1 MAAPAA
7 PRLEVAHT
15 SKTFGPTRV
24 LDDTGLVVRPG
35 QLHALVGQNGS
46 GKSTLVKILT
56 GYHAP
61 DPGAKIRIDDQ
72 ELSLP
77 VSWSETHQAG
87 ISVVH
92 QDFGLLDHLTVAE
105 NIGVGG
111 FERTRL
117 LRRVDWPAQRRV
129 ATRLLEQLQVDVAPS
144 TLVGELSAAHRA
156 TVAIARAMRDLVPG
170 SGLVILDESTRSLG
184 REELRDFHAMLR
196 RILDTGTSMLLVSHS
211 IDEVLTYADQLTVLR
226 DGKVVGAG
234 LVARDQ
240 TEQGIA
246 KLMLGKEVDRIDAS
260 FCPKPQDIPKVTVTG
275 VRGPGADG
283 LDLTIGAGEIVG
295 VTGLPGSGF
304 ESLPYLLTGATPAE
318 GGTIRVGK
326 QTLDLA
332 RASVTDFLRADVVL
346 IPERRDRDGLAM
358 ELSVRDNISLPT
370 LHRHGNR
377 FWAGKAWQRTQSED
391 AIARLGIRPNAPA
404 RLLHELSGGN
414 QQKVLLAKWMTV
426 GPALMV
432 MHEPTQAVDVGAR
445 ADILNTVSRAAADGM
460 AVLLVSVQAADL
472 AAVCDRILVYRGPHG
487 FHELRSDDPDV
498 ILDAVY
504 ATAAEPASASS

>member
-1 MAAPAA
+1 MVAPVT
-7 PRLEVAHT
+7 PRLEVADT

-24 LDDTGLVVRPG
+24 LDDAGLVVRPG

-61 DPGAKIRIDDQ
+61 DPGATIRVDGH
-72 ELSLP
+72 ELHLP
-77 VSWSETHQAG
+77 VSWGEAHSVG

-92 QDFGLLDHLTVAE
+92 QDFGLLDHLTVTE

-117 LRRVDWPAQRRV
+117 LRRVDWSAQRRIAV
-129 ATRLLEQLQVDVAPS
+129 RLLEQLQVDVAPN

-156 TVAIARAMRDLVPG
+156 AVAIARAMRDLVPG

-196 RILDTGTSMLLVSHS
+196 RIIDTGTSMLLVSHS
-211 IDEVLTYADQLTVLR
+211 IDEVLTYADQITVLR
-226 DGKVVGAG
+226 DGQVVGAG
-234 LVARDQ
+234 LAAHEQ
-240 TEQGIA
+240 TEQRIA
-246 KLMLGKEVDRIDAS
+246 KLMLGKEVDSIDSSPCAVEHVT
-260 FCPKPQDIPKVTVTG
+260 PKVTVSG
-275 VRGPGADG
+275 VCGPGADG
-283 LDLTIGAGEIVG
+283 LGLTIGAGEIVG

-304 ESLPYLLTGATPAE
+304 ESLAYLLAGAARAE
-318 GGTIRVGK
+318 RGTLTVGK
-326 QTLDLA
+326 HTLDLA
-332 RASVTDFLRADVVL
+332 RSGVHDFLRAGVVL

-358 ELSVRDNISLPT
+358 DLSVRDNISLPT
-370 LHRHGNR
+370 LRRNGSR
-377 FWAGKAWQRTQSED
+377 FWAGKGWQQKQAED
-391 AIARLGIRPNAPA
+391 AIANLGIRPNAPA

-426 GPALMV
+426 GPALMI

-445 ADILNTVSRAAADGM
+445 ADILNAVRRAAADGM

-472 AAVCDRILVYRGPHG
+472 AAVCDRVLVYRGPDG
-487 FHELRSDDPDV
+487 FNELRSDDPDT

-504 ATAAEPASASS
+504 ATAAESVPASS

>member
-1 MAAPAA
+1 MDALAV
-7 PRLEVAHT
+7 PRLEVTRT
-15 SKTFGPTRV
+15 SKTFGPARV
-24 LDDTGLVVRPG
+24 LQDAGLAVRPG

-61 DPGAKIRIDDQ
+61 DHGASIRVDGQ
-72 ELSLP
+72 ELDLP
-77 VSWSETHQAG
+77 VSWNEAHRAG

-117 LRRVDWPAQRRV
+117 LHRVDWRAQRRV
-129 ATRLLEQLQVDVAPS
+129 AAALLEQLQVEVAPN

-170 SGLVILDESTRSLG
+170 NGLIILDESTRSLG
-184 REELRDFHAMLR
+184 REELQDFHAMLR

-211 IDEVLTYADQLTVLR
+211 IDEVLTYADRITVLR
-226 DGKVVGAG
+226 DGQVVGAG
-234 LVARDQ
+234 LAAGEQ

-246 KLMLGKEVDRIDAS
+246 KMMLGKDVDRIDTSSCRQRMEA
-260 FCPKPQDIPKVTVTG
+260 PRVTVTG
-275 VRGPGADG
+275 IHGPGADG
-283 LDLTIGAGEIVG
+283 LSLTIDAGEIVG

-304 ESLPYLLTGATPAE
+304 ESLPYLLTGATPAA
-318 GGTIRVGK
+318 GGTMSIGERS
-326 QTLDLA
+326 LDLS
-332 RASVTDFLRADVVL
+332 RNSVTDFLRAGVVL

-370 LHRHGNR
+370 LHRHGSR
-377 FWAGKAWQRTQSED
+377 FWAGKRWQHTQATD
-391 AIARLGIRPNAPA
+391 AIAGLGIRPNAPM

-445 ADILNTVSRAAADGM
+445 ADILNAVNRAAADGM

-472 AAVCDRILVYRGPHG
+472 AAVCDRVLVYRGPRE
-487 FHELRSDDPDV
+487 FTELRSDDPDV

-504 ATAAEPASASS
+504 ATAVEPAPARS